1 MSEWPFEYQ
10 IDSPDVNFAMCVRSG
25 QVFRW
30 RSRGHLHWGVIAGA
44 AFVIQVDG
52 IRWQIQSNVD
62 SDVTRRIFGIDVDQT
77 QLWAKILAGD
87 FGLADALKECYGL
100 RMITQDDPVEVLF
113 SFLCS
118 ANNHIQRIEG
128 MVNTLAE
135 FGESLGEWSEKTW
148 HSFPKLEAHAEI
160 DEQYLR
166 EKGFGYRAPRVS
178 QCAKRTLELGGA
190 NWLDQ
195 LKSADPDEAVEELQ
209 LLPGVGPKLAECV
222 ALFGLGHQS
231 VVPIDTHMW
240 NATTR
245 RYFPELQGTSLTDSR
260 RNLVRDEFRR
270 RFGDLA
276 GLAHQ
281 VVFVDE
287 MRNWRLRR

>member
-1 MSEWPFEYQ
+1 MSDWPFEYQ
-10 IDSPDVNFAMCVRSG
+10 IDSPDVNLAMCVRSG

-30 RSRGHLHWGVIAGA
+30 RIRGHLHWGVIAGA
-44 AFVIQVDG
+44 AFVIEVDG
-52 IRWQIQSNVD
+52 NRWHVQSNANP
-62 SDVTRRIFGIDVDQT
+62 SECRRIFGIDVDQT

-100 RMITQDDPVEVLF
+100 RMITQDDPVETLF

-118 ANNHIQRIEG
+118 ANNHISRIEG
-128 MVNTLAE
+128 MVNCLSE
-135 FGESLGEWSEKTW
+135 YGEVLGEWSGKTW
-148 HSFPKLEAHAEI
+148 RVFPSLDVLTCIGESE
-160 DEQYLR
+160 LR
-166 EKGFGYRAPRVS
+166 AKGFGYRAPRIS
-178 QCAKRTLELGGA
+178 QCAKRALELGGID
-190 NWLDQ
+190 WLNH
-195 LKSADPDEAVEELQ
+195 LKTIPADEAMEQLQ

-245 RYFPELQGTSLTDSR
+245 RYFPELLGTSLTDSR